1 MSNPKC
7 TEGEKEQARKP
18 YDSDL
23 TDKEWVLIEPHLRQ
37 KPGPGRRRTVD
48 IREVVNAIFYLNR
61 TGCQWRYLPH
71 DLPDWHIVEYY
82 YRKWRN
88 DGTLSR
94 INDALREKVRVA
106 AGKEASPSAGV
117 IDSQTVKTTEA
128 GGDSGFDGGKL
139 VKGRKR
145 HILVDTLGL
154 LLSVFVL
161 AASISDSAGAD
172 FIFDDLRGRF
182 ARLKRI
188 FADQAYRGKLIE
200 WVKETCGIILEI
212 IAKPPDQE
220 GFKVLPKRWI
230 VERSFGWLNRYRR
243 LSKDY
248 EHLPESSES
257 MIYLAF
263 IRLMLKRLDRP
274 KSAA

>member
-1 MSNPKC
+1 MSKC
-7 TEGEKEQARKP
+7 ECRKGEDKETRKP

-23 TDKEWVLIEPHLRQ
+23 TDEEWKLIEPYVRQ
-37 KPGPGRRRTVD
+37 KPGPGRSRTVD

-71 DLPDWHIVEYY
+71 DFPDWHSVEYY
-82 YRKWRN
+82 YRTWRN
-88 DGTLSR
+88 DGTWSR
-94 INDALREKVRVA
+94 INAALREKVRVA
-106 AGKEASPSAGV
+106 AGKEATPSAAI

-128 GGDSGFDGGKL
+128 GGDSGFDGGKQI
-139 VKGRKR
+139 KGRKR

-172 FIFDDLRGRF
+172 FIFDDLHGRF
-182 ARLKRI
+182 ARLKRV
-188 FADQAYRGKLIE
+188 FADQAYRGELVE
-200 WVKETCGIILEI
+200 WVKETFNIVLEI
-212 IAKPPDQE
+212 IIKPRDQE
-220 GFKVLPKRWI
+220 GFKILPKRWI

-257 MIYLAF
+257 MICLAF
-263 IRLMLKRLDRP
+263 IRLMLKRLDKA
-274 KSAA
+274 KSVA